1 MILNLVILLA
11 AAWLFSLERAV
22 LTFVA
27 IYIAAFITNKVV
39 IGLKQ
44 RKSVIII
51 SNRATPIAQVLM
63 RYVGHGA
70 TYLHG
75 QGAYTMQDKRVIY
88 AVIKLTEVAKVK
100 EIVNKLDPQA
110 FMIISDASEV
120 VGRGFT
126 TSPVKYHQYPG
137 DALSMPHTKKNMPPE
152 Y

>member
-1 MILNLVILLA
+1 MGTVTMILNLVILLA

-70 TYLHG
+70 TYS
-75 QGAYTMQDKRVIY
+75 TVRVPIPCR
-88 AVIKLTEVAKVK
+88 I
-100 EIVNKLDPQA
+100 NG
-110 FMIISDASEV
+110 S
-120 VGRGFT
+120 FT
-126 TSPVKYHQYPG
+126 PS
-137 DALSMPHTKKNMPPE
+137 SN
-152 Y
+152 